1 MVPVSWPPWPAS
13 ITMRLI
19 FRPSARVRER
29 LPSRVGFDS
38 DGGASAADLVL
49 SDFDSEF
56 RAGAGGVFALPAVV
70 FAAGFVAVLVALAP
84 IAAVLLSAAAVTFAS
99 SATAASLASSFSDS
113 GLSATTSTAAGF
125 GAGAGAGVGGAACAG
140 ACCAVVAALD
150 FTSITRRYGFAS
162 K

>member
-19 FRPSARVRER
+19 FRPSARVKER

-56 RAGAGGVFALPAVV
+56 GAGAGGVFALPTVV
-70 FAAGFVAVLVALAP
+70 FAAGFVAVLV
-84 IAAVLLSAAAVTFAS
+84 
-99 SATAASLASSFSDS
+99 SL
-113 GLSATTSTAAGF
+113 GPLAAGF
-125 GAGAGAGVGGAACAG
+125 LFAGAGI
-140 ACCAVVAALD
+140 
-150 FTSITRRYGFAS
+150 FSFFAT
-162 K
+162 